1 MMTLWLRALL
11 HRLHPFAQAANA
23 LRAPITLGVR
33 LFLADVFFKAGLT
46 KLADWDVTLALFTDE
61 YQVPLLSPSVAA
73 LLATSSELLLPML
86 LTLGLASRLA
96 ATGLFVLNGVAVMA
110 YPGMPEAAQVFHLYW
125 GMLLAM
131 LIVYG
136 AGGWSVDRLLVS
148 RLRQ

>member
-1 MMTLWLRALL
+1 MLKIVTAVISRDLKLAMRRQADIVSALFFFIIVVSL
-11 HRLHPFAQAANA
+11 FP
-23 LRAPITLGVR
+23 LGVGPEPELLR
-33 LFLADVFFKAGLT
+33 
-46 KLADWDVTLALFTDE
+46 KLAPGVLW
-61 YQVPLLSPSVAA
+61 VAA